1 MDSERAWSRANTAS
15 SLAPERE
22 PSTSAPD
29 DARVDFIRRHVLRTF
44 PGVKMDALNRKFAT
58 DAVASRLF
66 DFLHLPDTRLLLFTD
81 HGEDGAVVDVYTT
94 PPARLFGD
102 PNKKKRPP
110 VTVLYLIKTTNTAVS
125 MTKFNEEILSGTM
138 ERNALESLALMLHD
152 VYVPLIGNPR
162 NQQLWP
168 EMVTTSI
175 INNLHGFFSSLQIT
189 VGQTK
194 GATCLPL
201 PWDQVVM
208 ESAAKSSPQGD
219 VSNNGASFS
228 ASKGASDF
236 NPVSGLG
243 KDQVHSLEGCLITW
257 TKQIKNILKQD
268 PEALLNHREHA
279 HQGPMEEL
287 HFWAAKAKNLNSIF
301 AQLQSDSIR
310 KVLQYLDASKSTY
323 NVPFAKLC
331 KEVFLARAEANDNSH
346 YLWPLS
352 KWFTQLAS
360 AQSLPEIRDLFRP
373 ICHSILLIWKC
384 SRFYNTPAR
393 LVVLIRQICNDI
405 IRKAM
410 THLNG
415 EKLFELI
422 DQGELEQAN
431 SMLQLSLQVCAH
443 FKSVYFDYK
452 AKSVTEV
459 PGNPWRI
466 QNNALFIRLDAFLER
481 CHDVL
486 ELTQTIYQFQ
496 KLAEMEIGGTK
507 GKTLT
512 TSVHQI
518 YADFQDTLAQM
529 KNVQYDLM
537 DLDAKHFEDDF
548 YAFRSKNKE
557 LERRLASVIN
567 QAFDD
572 AKTIVG
578 RFKCLDCFEDLLD
591 RQIIKNELERKHT
604 SLIASYATDLHVV
617 QQIFIENREHP
628 PISPNLPPFAGA
640 VSWCRGLGERIRF
653 PMEKLKQISPRIV
666 LEREDSKEAMKL
678 YTNVMAM
685 LQEYEVQNVKQWGVS
700 IETSSKAKLKL
711 PLIRRENPPVA
722 NVDSNAAS
730 GGKGQQLQQSVGSP
744 SPGLLFV
751 NFDAALV
758 QLLRE
763 VKYFLLL
770 GLDIPEDALEIYKRA
785 EVFRRQ
791 TGNLEL
797 IVDMYN
803 TIHSNLLP
811 VEKPLVK
818 GYLERMD
825 QVLSKGIKALNWKSH
840 GIDVFLK
847 ESMTVVNEAN
857 VLLNQ
862 LKAHQSRVA
871 ELLDIWNAPPL
882 LFERKSKAL
891 PVEEFEELQKLLC
904 QQKYHVIKE
913 GGNEIHR
920 LLKETL
926 KHLRVAQGSPDWRAY
941 VDYVSGIVEDGLA
954 RVILQSLG
962 QLRNQLDPKRIES
975 EDIPALLEVELDLYG
990 KDIVYFPPIQSTAA
1004 KNGLQDLI
1012 MRRVEAI
1019 LHCSTVFKRLDSSE
1033 GSYLKEMRENVQIQ
1047 LLIADVWSFLDQNQ
1061 KACTAFRHALTKYE
1075 YLWTTDLPQMFQ
1087 EFLVTAWSPY
1097 PYTDDQSARSRIVYA
1112 DSLPSAASP
1121 ATKLG
1126 TSQDGSGYKSLIA
1139 AGSAMSPPPPLPAQL
1154 LNLERFQEK
1163 ITFFLGLQN
1172 EISESKHV
1180 KDVGFVRVN
1189 SLPIKQALSTWV
1201 TKWVYLFTQYLHDR
1215 VVNQLIWV
1223 DNFMQRVNAG
1233 LDVEIDSN
1241 NAEKEKPPLMQCM
1254 LHIRDVRRLMRED
1267 LLVNFGPLKDFVQ
1280 LLKLNGIAL
1289 DMSYV
1294 GKENVLAF
1302 LEQAPI
1308 RWENMV
1314 NKTFKKKE
1322 VIQPL
1327 QNQMMESIRQEV
1339 AEFNRRLALM
1349 KDEFRTVAPIQAP
1362 SDSRSIADVYG
1373 ELDVY
1378 HAKLAQVE
1386 QEAARLMELEDI
1398 FELASSKN
1406 EILTTLRSNFTTL
1419 KHIWDFVALLDSI
1432 YVSKWQPL
1440 LWSELDADN
1449 LMEEIDEIE
1458 RHRQRMFPTTRSVK
1472 DWPIYEY
1479 LEQKLHQ
1486 MTVILPLVKHLHSPA
1501 MRDRHWKSLMVLAR
1515 KHFDLSGAGGA
1526 STSNYATMS
1535 TVSSSSSSDT
1545 GGGKSSLRF
1554 EEVLKLELFR
1564 FVNEVNE
1571 LVEMASREFKIEQQ
1585 LHSIETTWDGFQLE
1599 FIPYQTAGKK
1609 GQVRDQSNDQMSA
1622 ASIDGADTRQ
1632 SAGAVSAAG
1641 GGEQNEGDLLILK
1654 MPNAI
1659 IECLEE
1665 HQLQLQTMAAT
1676 GKFVAYFKDKVF
1688 EWQLRLGNV
1697 DTILKLWITIQRQ
1710 WCSLESIFLSSSGD
1724 IQRQLP
1730 QEYQRFEHVDQE
1742 MKELFADARVSP
1754 SVLVACCQRDGRET
1768 VLRDLQ
1774 SELEICQ
1781 KALNQYLDGKKD
1793 IFPRFYFVSNAS
1805 LLEILSNGNYPPRI
1819 QPHFGNCF
1827 DGIQSFEFTSAQST
1841 AVVSSSSG
1849 NISGR
1854 KLSSSNAPTTIEER
1868 FLAMAMI
1875 SKEGEVVQ
1883 FMDSHVIHGTVENWF
1898 NDLVVVMQDTLRQK
1912 IFDAVESSALW
1923 GVDCARHTWVFDY
1936 PAQVSLLGSQIV
1948 WTEEVE
1954 SALEEFEN
1962 GTEDAIKKYY
1972 DVSTVR
1978 LEELIK
1984 LVQGQLSEL
1993 NRQKIITLITVDV
2006 HARDVVQSLITKKV
2020 SSSLDFQWQSQLRYY
2035 TTPVVTSTGQKKE
2048 VHIKICDF
2056 RSFYSYEYTGNCGRL
2071 VITPLTD
2078 RCYVTLTTALRLCLG
2093 GAPAGP
2099 AGTGKTETTKD
2110 LARGMGLQCYVFNC
2124 SDQMNYM
2131 TMANIFRGLAQT
2143 GAWGCFDEFNR
2154 ISVEVL
2160 SVVATQVKTIL
2171 DATTLLVATTTRV
2184 QSAGNNADVASSGG
2198 QDGNASQPVSM
2209 PRTGNCEFF
2218 GKTISLVPTVG
2229 FFITMN
2235 PGYAGRA
2242 ELPENLKAL
2251 FRSCAMIKPDLQPI
2265 CENML
2270 MAEGFLKART
2280 LSVKFVTLYDLS
2292 SELLSKQK
2300 HYDWGLRSVKSVLL
2314 VAGSLRRAHFTLSE
2328 EVVLMQV
2335 LRDFNTPRILPPDYP
2350 VFMGLLRDLFPNQ
2363 DLPHLKNDVLQTKCA
2378 LVCAQKKLQPEEGFL
2393 KKVMEYEEVLKVRHS
2408 VMLIGPAGCGKS
2420 TIWSTLAACHNTDEC
2435 GNALAKHA
2443 TVYESVNPKAITAD
2457 ELYGFMTLDNDWKD
2471 GVLSAI
2477 MRNMS
2482 KNTAPFNDSQ
2492 TYKWVVLDGDIDAV
2506 WIESMNT
2513 VMDDNKVLTLVS
2525 NERIPLTKAMR
2536 LVFEI
2541 SSLVNAT
2548 PATVSRAG
2556 IIYVDEGHIG
2566 WYPVVESWLQKRDS
2580 AAEAGILPGLFKRYV
2595 DAMFSALEE
2604 TKAETIVPLVPVAIV
2619 EMLCRL
2625 LDGLLSLV
2633 TEQDKT
2639 PEVLENALIY
2649 CGLWAFGGA
2658 LGSDKGSD
2666 DRMAFSTHF
2675 RAIAKYKL
2683 PSATSNTLAPAPAPT
2698 GGDASGSAMVTSSN
2712 ANLFDFCYDI
2722 TRNEL
2727 VHWSEKTPAFMP
2739 LGDVPFHTLL
2749 VPTVDSTRVHS
2760 IVDLL
2765 IRRKNPT
2772 ILIGSSG
2779 SGKSSLVHEQM
2790 KALEDDIS
2798 FTHVG
2803 MHHYMDARE
2812 LQLHLEKSIEKRS
2825 GRVYG
2830 PLYNRRLIYF
2840 LDDLNMPFPEEFGTQ
2855 TALALLR
2862 QYMDYNSWYDRHD
2875 LSSKKIIQDVQFLAC
2890 MNHKAGSFTI
2900 NPRLHRHFST
2910 ICISMPGKQDLATIY
2925 STLLNQHLT
2934 NFADKIKKLTPS
2946 IVTATI
2952 DLYTDVRTNFLPT
2965 ATKFHYVFSMRDLSS
2980 LFQGIFMARPEAYL
2994 NNSLQFC
3001 RLWIHECFRVFSDR
3015 MSSPSEI
3022 QRFVEMAVEQTKK
3035 NFEEDQAEIFAAP
3048 LICANFLGSS
3058 SGAVSV
3064 DSEHGGSAL
3073 SYVPVVE
3080 KAQLTACLEK
3090 KLVEYNETHPVM
3102 SLVLF
3107 DQALEHVTRI
3117 VRILAN
3123 PRGHALLIGV
3133 GGSGKQSLSRLAVFI
3148 CGYTLVSLSTSAS
3161 PSYGMTELRE
3171 DLKEIYRKA
3180 GIRPAKPIVLLL
3192 TDSQITDNR
3201 FLVLLADSLA
3211 SGYIPDLFSSEE
3223 MESMCGSLRM
3233 EAKSRGI
3240 PDTKEQLQE
3249 FFYDRVRTNLHI
3261 ILAFSPV
3268 GGDLRIRCRNF
3279 PSLISC
3285 CTMNWFHPWPK
3296 EALVDVSLN
3305 FLQDVEL
3312 STRSIQE
3319 NVCHHMAEMHIS
3331 VTTAC
3336 VNYAKSYGRH
3346 NYVTPTSFLE
3356 LIRFYRS
3363 LLESKRT
3370 SQTDKIRRLEVG
3382 LATLKKTALDVA
3394 GLQDELKQTMKKV
3407 EERKKATDL
3416 LLEQMGKQRGDA
3428 EVKQRR
3434 ADEERAKASQAAE
3447 IASQIEAQA
3456 SVELAIA
3463 KPALDAAQQAV
3474 NCLNKASLTELKSM
3488 GKPPA
3493 GVEKV
3498 TAAVLMM
3505 VKKETKNFSW
3515 DNAKKM
3521 MAKVDVFKQSLEQYD
3536 KENIPLDV
3544 VARVEPLIQEDPNF
3558 NYEKM
3563 KSKSVAAANLC
3574 VWVVNIIA
3582 FHQVFVRVKPLM
3594 DTLEKARQ
3602 TKAEADSE
3610 LAAVQ
3615 KLVAEV
3621 EGQLNALQASFR
3633 DATNEKAK
3641 VEAEAQACQE
3651 RLSLA
3656 ERLVNGLASENDRW
3670 SHEIDVL
3677 RAGESALIGDSL
3689 LAAGFV
3695 SYIGAFN
3702 ASFRGQLW
3710 KNTWLPDIVTREIP
3724 ITLGAQVDGGNS
3736 GSLEDVSNDST
3747 GDTASS
3753 LDQTPVSSSSPS
3765 AVNVGVDPLDVL
3777 SDSSDVAQWMNEGLP
3792 ADRISIENGCI
3803 ITSCQR
3809 WPLLVDPQLQ
3819 GIIWLRARN
3828 FDVKPPAGE
3837 DATSPGRSLVI
3848 LQPTQKN
3855 WTTTL
3860 KTAITTGQ
3868 NVILE
3873 NLGETIDAS
3882 LEPVIMRQIYKKG
3895 RSWFLH
3901 FAAEEIEV
3909 DPRFR
3914 LYLHTKLPNP
3924 HYRPEIL
3931 AYCTLIDFSVT
3942 EKGLE
3947 DQLLANVVN
3956 LEQPDLETQKRQLQ
3970 QEFNGYQIQL
3980 LQLEN
3985 DLLERLSNAPD
3996 DILSDVPL
4004 IEGLEKTKLT
4014 AIDVSIALRKGKDA
4028 EREINL
4034 AREVYRPVANEA
4046 SMMYFLMGQ
4055 LCKVNHMYRYSL
4067 ESYMTFFFVALDG
4080 VAASASTGSSDVA
4093 SSAAAHGR
4101 VGVLKE
4107 ALRWTMFSMVTRG
4120 LFEEHKLLFLTQLVF
4135 LLLRRGVVGANSGYE
4150 PQFARF
4156 LLQGPKVVGPEN
4168 TISWLSESQWQSL
4181 QALITLAPFE
4191 RFVSDLEESEPRFR
4205 EWYNSTCPEL
4215 EKLPL
4220 DWRELDKSAPFLKL
4234 LTIKCLR
4241 PDRLTQAT
4249 SNFISQTLP
4258 NGHHFLSCDSQLN
4271 SYSILKS
4278 AFNESAP
4285 WTPMYFILSPGT
4297 DVVADVDKLAVQDHE
4312 RIKGVDYH
4320 NIALGQGQEQVA
4332 MRTLQ
4337 MSMENGHWV
4346 ILNNVHLMPKWML
4359 ELDKW
4364 LEQLAKASKTASYA
4378 TFHSNIS
4385 SGMEVTRMGTSRSL
4399 SMLPP
4404 AGASTSTGGAL
4415 GTLHPNFR
4423 LFITSDPSANIPIG
4437 VLERSIKLTNEP
4449 PTGLRANVKRALCC
4463 FPKATVDELEPRT
4476 RCILFALC
4484 YFHSLMLE
4492 RKKFGAQGF
4501 NMSYPFAASDLLASS
4516 TVLRNY
4522 MDNAPVRVPWP
4533 DLRYLFGEIMYG
4545 GHIVNELDRLVAAT
4559 YLQYFLRDELLEEL
4573 SMLPFGD
4580 DSSGSGGG
4588 GGNTGAD
4595 AGNNGPST
4603 GDSGDGPSASGQQR
4617 RDFLAPKLSAGF
4629 DRILEHVHTSLQN
4642 ETPTAFGLHP
4652 NAEVAF
4658 RTESGNVLLQSM
4670 LLITPTE
4677 ENSLENDS
4685 GDEEEE
4691 ADAGLG
4697 GNAGAKETADAVQ
4710 LAAEGVVQD
4719 VLENYRE
4726 FRFDIQELFFKGS
4739 SESGQREGAG
4749 SSSQRSKGGRL
4760 FSSVAAPD
4768 ADDLDPFQTVLLQE
4782 CQRMNHLLGTMT
4794 DSLAELELGFRGDV
4808 PMTES
4813 MERLQTFLYY
4823 ERVPDNWIA
4832 AACPSRRSLAP
4843 WLANLQQ
4850 RIAQLQEWIA
4860 SAPELPLVLW
4870 LPGLFNPQ
4878 AFLTAVLQTAAR
4890 KHGVELDSLR
4900 ITADVTKRTVD
4911 TVDAPA
4917 RDGQFVHGLYLEGA
4931 RWDFG
4936 NGVLEAS
4943 LPREMYVAMPVLT
4956 CRAVVGAISKDL
4968 SSGAGNSKQGGAGLP
4983 GNVFECPVYRTQQR
4997 GSTLVFVSPLRTK
5010 VPPAKWVLAG
5020 VAMLMEVV

>member
-1 MDSERAWSRANTAS
+1 
-15 SLAPERE
+15 
-22 PSTSAPD
+22 
-29 DARVDFIRRHVLRTF
+29 
-44 PGVKMDALNRKFAT
+44 
-58 DAVASRLF
+58 
-66 DFLHLPDTRLLLFTD
+66 
-81 HGEDGAVVDVYTT
+81 
-94 PPARLFGD
+94 
-102 PNKKKRPP
+102 
-110 VTVLYLIKTTNTAVS
+110 
-125 MTKFNEEILSGTM
+125 
-138 ERNALESLALMLHD
+138 
-152 VYVPLIGNPR
+152 
-162 NQQLWP
+162 
-168 EMVTTSI
+168 
-175 INNLHGFFSSLQIT
+175 
-189 VGQTK
+189 
-194 GATCLPL
+194 
-201 PWDQVVM
+201 
-208 ESAAKSSPQGD
+208 
-219 VSNNGASFS
+219 
-228 ASKGASDF
+228 
-236 NPVSGLG
+236 
-243 KDQVHSLEGCLITW
+243 
-257 TKQIKNILKQD
+257 
-268 PEALLNHREHA
+268 
-279 HQGPMEEL
+279 
-287 HFWAAKAKNLNSIF
+287 
-301 AQLQSDSIR
+301 
-310 KVLQYLDASKSTY
+310 
-323 NVPFAKLC
+323 
-331 KEVFLARAEANDNSH
+331 
-346 YLWPLS
+346 
-352 KWFTQLAS
+352 
-360 AQSLPEIRDLFRP
+360 
-373 ICHSILLIWKC
+373 
-384 SRFYNTPAR
+384 
-393 LVVLIRQICNDI
+393 
-405 IRKAM
+405 
-410 THLNG
+410 
-415 EKLFELI
+415 
-422 DQGELEQAN
+422 
-431 SMLQLSLQVCAH
+431 
-443 FKSVYFDYK
+443 
-452 AKSVTEV
+452 
-459 PGNPWRI
+459 
-466 QNNALFIRLDAFLER
+466 
-481 CHDVL
+481 
-486 ELTQTIYQFQ
+486 
-496 KLAEMEIGGTK
+496 
-507 GKTLT
+507 
-512 TSVHQI
+512 
-518 YADFQDTLAQM
+518 
-529 KNVQYDLM
+529 
-537 DLDAKHFEDDF
+537 
-548 YAFRSKNKE
+548 
-557 LERRLASVIN
+557 
-567 QAFDD
+567 
-572 AKTIVG
+572 
-578 RFKCLDCFEDLLD
+578 
-591 RQIIKNELERKHT
+591 
-604 SLIASYATDLHVV
+604 
-617 QQIFIENREHP
+617 
-628 PISPNLPPFAGA
+628 
-640 VSWCRGLGERIRF
+640 
-653 PMEKLKQISPRIV
+653 
-666 LEREDSKEAMKL
+666 
-678 YTNVMAM
+678 
-685 LQEYEVQNVKQWGVS
+685 
-700 IETSSKAKLKL
+700 
-711 PLIRRENPPVA
+711 
-722 NVDSNAAS
+722 
-730 GGKGQQLQQSVGSP
+730 
-744 SPGLLFV
+744 
-751 NFDAALV
+751 
-758 QLLRE
+758 
-763 VKYFLLL
+763 
-770 GLDIPEDALEIYKRA
+770 
-785 EVFRRQ
+785 
-791 TGNLEL
+791 
-797 IVDMYN
+797 
-803 TIHSNLLP
+803 
-811 VEKPLVK
+811 
-818 GYLERMD
+818 
-825 QVLSKGIKALNWKSH
+825 
-840 GIDVFLK
+840 
-847 ESMTVVNEAN
+847 
-857 VLLNQ
+857 
-862 LKAHQSRVA
+862 
-871 ELLDIWNAPPL
+871 
-882 LFERKSKAL
+882 
-891 PVEEFEELQKLLC
+891 
-904 QQKYHVIKE
+904 
-913 GGNEIHR
+913 
-920 LLKETL
+920 
-926 KHLRVAQGSPDWRAY
+926 
-941 VDYVSGIVEDGLA
+941 
-954 RVILQSLG
+954 
-962 QLRNQLDPKRIES
+962 
-975 EDIPALLEVELDLYG
+975 
-990 KDIVYFPPIQSTAA
+990 
-1004 KNGLQDLI
+1004 
-1012 MRRVEAI
+1012 
-1019 LHCSTVFKRLDSSE
+1019 
-1033 GSYLKEMRENVQIQ
+1033 
-1047 LLIADVWSFLDQNQ
+1047 
-1061 KACTAFRHALTKYE
+1061 
-1075 YLWTTDLPQMFQ
+1075 
-1087 EFLVTAWSPY
+1087 
-1097 PYTDDQSARSRIVYA
+1097 
-1112 DSLPSAASP
+1112 
-1121 ATKLG
+1121 
-1126 TSQDGSGYKSLIA
+1126 
-1139 AGSAMSPPPPLPAQL
+1139 
-1154 LNLERFQEK
+1154 
-1163 ITFFLGLQN
+1163 
-1172 EISESKHV
+1172 
-1180 KDVGFVRVN
+1180 
-1189 SLPIKQALSTWV
+1189 
-1201 TKWVYLFTQYLHDR
+1201 
-1215 VVNQLIWV
+1215 
-1223 DNFMQRVNAG
+1223 
-1233 LDVEIDSN
+1233 
-1241 NAEKEKPPLMQCM
+1241 
-1254 LHIRDVRRLMRED
+1254 MRED
-1267 LLVNFGPLKDFVQ
+1267 LLVNFTPLKDFVA

-1294 GKENVLAF
+1294 GKENVLTF

-1339 AEFNRRLALM
+1339 AEFNRRLAAM
-1349 KDEFRTVAPIQAP
+1349 KEEFKVVAPLHSP
-1362 SDSRSIADVYG
+1362 SDSCSIADAY
-1373 ELDVY
+1373 ELLDAY
-1378 HAKLAQVE
+1378 NAKLAQVE

-1398 FELASSKN
+1398 FELASSKYDV
-1406 EILTTLRSNFTTL
+1406 LTALRVNFTTL

-1432 YVSKWQPL
+1432 YVGKWQPL
-1440 LWSELDADN
+1440 SWNDLDADE
-1449 LMEEIDEIE
+1449 LMEEVDEIE
-1458 RHRQRMFPTTRSVK
+1458 RHRHALFSTARTVK
-1472 DWPIYEY
+1472 EWPIYDY

-1515 KHFDLSGAGGA
+1515 KHFDLAGAGA
-1526 STSNYATMS
+1526 LSTSGYAAMG
-1535 TVSSSSSSDT
+1535 SSS
-1545 GGGKSSLRF
+1545 GGERSGKNSLRF

-1571 LVEMASREFKIEQQ
+1571 LVQMAAREFKIEQQ
-1585 LHSIETTWDGFQLE
+1585 LLSIETTWNGFQLE
-1599 FIPYQTAGKK
+1599 FVPYQTAGSKASE
-1609 GQVRDQSNDQMSA
+1609 RTA
-1622 ASIDGADTRQ
+1622 AVDDAHGSSTNALEDM
-1632 SAGAVSAAG
+1632 
-1641 GGEQNEGDLLILK
+1641 EGDIMILK

-1676 GKFVAYFKDKVF
+1676 GKFVVYFKDKVF

-1697 DTILKLWITIQRQ
+1697 DTILKLWVTLQRQ
-1710 WCSLESIFLSSSGD
+1710 WCSLESIFLSSAGD

-1730 QEYQRFEHVDQE
+1730 SEYQRFEHVDQE
-1742 MKELFADARVSP
+1742 MKELFIDARISP
-1754 SVLVACCQRDGRET
+1754 SVLVACCQREGRET

-1774 SELEICQ
+1774 VELEVCQ

-1805 LLEILSNGNYPPRI
+1805 LLEILSNGNHPPRI

-1827 DGIQSFEFTSAQST
+1827 DGIESFEFTTAQPSESR
-1841 AVVSSSSG
+1841 ASGGNLSGRKVSSVPSSSS
-1849 NISGR
+1849 
-1854 KLSSSNAPTTIEER
+1854 LEER

-1883 FMDSHVIHGTVENWF
+1883 FPDSHLIHGTVENWF
-1898 NDLVVVMQDTLRQK
+1898 NDLVFVMQDTLRQK

-1936 PAQVSLLGSQIV
+1936 PAQVALLGSQIV

-1984 LVQGQLSEL
+1984 LVQGQLAAL
-1993 NRQKIITLITVDV
+1993 DRQKIITLITVDV

-2035 TTPVVTSTGQKKE
+2035 TTPVLTSAGQKKE

-2124 SDQMNYM
+2124 SDQMNYL

-2160 SVVATQVKTIL
+2160 SVVATQVKTVL
-2171 DATTLLVATTTRV
+2171 DANTLLVGSTNRGPPTD
-2184 QSAGNNADVASSGG
+2184 AGSSGEG
-2198 QDGNASQPVSM
+2198 SVQPVTM

-2218 GKTISLVPTVG
+2218 GKTIALVPTVG

-2314 VAGSLRRAHFTLSE
+2314 VAGRLRRAYSSLSE
-2328 EVVLMQV
+2328 ETVLMQV

-2350 VFMGLLRDLFPNQ
+2350 VFMGLLKDLFPNQ
-2363 DLPHLKNDVLQTKCA
+2363 ELPHLKNTSLQTKCT

-2393 KKVMEYEEVLKVRHS
+2393 KKMVEYEEVLKVRHS

-2420 TIWSTLAACHNTDEC
+2420 TIWSTLAACHNADDE
-2435 GNALAKHA
+2435 GKPLAKHL
-2443 TVYESVNPKAITAD
+2443 TVFESVNPKAITAD
-2457 ELYGFMTLDNDWKD
+2457 ELYGYMTLDNDWRD
-2471 GVLSAI
+2471 GVLSSI

-2482 KNTAPFNDSQ
+2482 KNSAPFSDSQ

-2566 WYPVVESWLQKRDS
+2566 WYPAVESWLQQRES
-2580 AAEAGILPGLFKRYV
+2580 SAEAGILPGLFKKYV
-2595 DAMFSALEE
+2595 DGMFLALEE
-2604 TKAETIVPLVPVAIV
+2604 TKAETIVPVVSIAVV

-2625 LDGLLSLV
+2625 LDGLLSGV
-2633 TEQDKT
+2633 NEQEKT
-2639 PEVLENALIY
+2639 PEVLENAFIY

-2658 LGSDKGSD
+2658 LTTDKGTD
-2666 DRMAFSTHF
+2666 DRVAFSTYF
-2675 RAIAKYKL
+2675 KAVAKYKFASRGADANVL
-2683 PSATSNTLAPAPAPT
+2683 
-2698 GGDASGSAMVTSSN
+2698 ASGS
-2712 ANLFDFCYDI
+2712 ANLFDFHYDI

-2727 VHWSEKTPAFMP
+2727 VYWGDKVPTLPP
-2739 LGDVPFHTLL
+2739 VGDVPFHALV
-2749 VPTVDSTRVHS
+2749 VPTTESTRLHS
-2760 IVDLL
+2760 IIDLL
-2765 IRRKNPT
+2765 LRRRNPT
-2772 ILIGSSG
+2772 ILVGSSG
-2779 SGKSSLVHEQM
+2779 SGKSSLVHEHL
-2790 KALEDDIS
+2790 KGLEDDVT
-2798 FTHVG
+2798 FTYASL
-2803 MHHYMDARE
+2803 HHYMDARE
-2812 LQLHLEKSIEKRS
+2812 LQLRLEQSLEKRS

-2830 PLYNRRLIYF
+2830 PLYNRKLIYF
-2840 LDDLNMPFPEEFGTQ
+2840 LDDLNMPFVEEFGTQ

-2862 QYMDYNSWYDRHD
+2862 QYMDYQSWYDRHD

-2890 MNHKAGSFTI
+2890 MNHKAGSFTV

-2910 ICISMPGKQDLATIY
+2910 LCISMPSKQDLTTIY
-2925 STLLNQHLT
+2925 SALLSQHLT
-2934 NFADKIKKLTPS
+2934 NFADKIKKLAPS
-2946 IVTATI
+2946 IITATI
-2952 DLYTDVRTNFLPT
+2952 DLYTEVRANFLPT
-2965 ATKFHYVFSMRDLSS
+2965 ATKFHYVFSMRELSS
-2980 LFQGIFMARPEAYL
+2980 LFQGLFMAKPEAYL
-2994 NNSLQFC
+2994 NSSLQFC
-3001 RLWIHECFRVFSDR
+3001 RLWTHECFRVFSDR

-3022 QRFVEMAVEQTKK
+3022 QRFNEMAVEQMKK
-3035 NFEEDQAEIFAAP
+3035 NFEEDQAQVFAPP
-3048 LICANFLGSS
+3048 LICVNFLGSS
-3058 SGAVSV
+3058 TA
-3064 DSEHGGSAL
+3064 EEYGGSTL
-3073 SYVPVVE
+3073 SYVPVVD
-3080 KAQLTACLEK
+3080 KTQLTMCLER
-3090 KLVEYNETHPVM
+3090 KLAEYNETHPVM

-3123 PRGHALLIGV
+3123 PRGNALLIGV
-3133 GGSGKQSLSRLAVFI
+3133 GGSGKQSLSRLASFI
-3148 CGYTLVSLSTSAS
+3148 CGYSLVSLTTSAS
-3161 PSYGMTELRE
+3161 PSYGMSELKE
-3171 DLKEIYRKA
+3171 DLKDIYRKA
-3180 GIRPAKPIVLLL
+3180 GVRPAKPIVLLL

-3201 FLVLLADSLA
+3201 FLVPLTDALT
-3211 SGYIPDLFSSEE
+3211 SGYISDLFSSEE
-3223 MESMCGSLRM
+3223 MESMAGSIRL
-3233 EAKSRGI
+3233 EAKARGI

-3249 FFYDRVRTNLHI
+3249 FFYERVRSNLHL

-3268 GGDLRIRCRNF
+3268 GVDLRIRCRNF
-3279 PSLISC
+3279 PSLMSC

-3312 STRSIQE
+3312 STRAIQE
-3319 NVCHHMAEMHIS
+3319 NVCHHMAEMHMS

-3336 VNYAKSYGRH
+3336 TMYAKSYGRH

-3363 LLESKRT
+3363 LLGAKRS
-3370 SQTDKIRRLEVG
+3370 SQTLKVKRLEVG
-3382 LATLKKTALDVA
+3382 LATLKKTSLDVA
-3394 GLQDELKQTMKKV
+3394 GLQDELKLTMKKV

-3434 ADEERAKASQAAE
+3434 ADEERAKAAQAAE

-3505 VKKETKNFSW
+3505 IKKETKNFSW

-3574 VWVVNIIA
+3574 VWVVNIIS

-3602 TKAEADSE
+3602 TKAEADTE

-3621 EGQLNALQASFR
+3621 EGQLSALQASFR

-3656 ERLVNGLASENDRW
+3656 ERLVNGLASENERW

-3702 ASFRGQLW
+3702 ASFRAQLW

-3724 ITLGAQVDGGNS
+3724 ITLAAPVDMSSAVETTGN
-3736 GSLEDVSNDST
+3736 GEATAEST
-3747 GDTASS
+3747 SE
-3753 LDQTPVSSSSPS
+3753 SPS
-3765 AVNVGVDPLDVL
+3765 LALVSENTGVDPLDVL

-3819 GIIWLRARN
+3819 GIIWLRARD
-3828 FDVKPPAGE
+3828 FSHKKAEGTDEQDSVAQ
-3837 DATSPGRSLVI
+3837 SLVI
-3848 LQPTQKN
+3848 LQPSQKN

-3860 KTAITTGQ
+3860 KTAISSGQ
-3868 NVILE
+3868 SVIME
-3873 NLGETIDAS
+3873 NLDEAIDAA
-3882 LEPVIMRQIYKKG
+3882 LEPVIMRQLFKKG
-3895 RSWFLH
+3895 RNWFLQ

-4014 AIDVSIALRKGKDA
+4014 AIDVGIALRKGKDT

-4046 SMMYFLMGQ
+4046 SMMYFLMSQ

-4080 VAASASTGSSDVA
+4080 VASPATVTSALD
-4093 SSAAAHGR
+4093 R

-4107 ALRWTMFSMVTRG
+4107 ALRWTIFSMVTRG

-4135 LLLRRGVVGANSGYE
+4135 LLLRRGVIGANSGYE

-4156 LLQGPKVVGPEN
+4156 LLQGSKVVGPEN

-4181 QALITLAPFE
+4181 QALITLTPFE
-4191 RFVSDLEESEPRFR
+4191 RFVSDLEESEPRFK
-4205 EWYNSTCPEL
+4205 EWYNSTSPEL

-4220 DWRELDKSAPFLKL
+4220 DWRELDKSAPFLKIL
-4234 LTIKCLR
+4234 AVKCMR
-4241 PDRLTQAT
+4241 PDRLTQAV
-4249 SNFISQTLP
+4249 SNFIQQTLP
-4258 NGHHFLSCDSQLN
+4258 NGNQFLNCDGQLN
-4271 SYSILKS
+4271 SFSILKS
-4278 AFNESAP
+4278 SFKESSP
-4285 WTPMYFILSPGT
+4285 WTPMYFILSPGS
-4297 DVVADVDKLAVQDHE
+4297 DVVADVDKLAVQDQE

-4332 MRTLQ
+4332 MKTLQ
-4337 MSMENGHWV
+4337 MSVENGHWV

-4378 TFHSNIS
+4378 TLRSNLS
-4385 SGMEVTRMGTSRSL
+4385 SSKDIIRMGTSRSL
-4399 SMLPP
+4399 SQFPT
-4404 AGASTSTGGAL
+4404 ATKNSI

-4423 LFITSDPSANIPIG
+4423 LFITSDPSTNIPIG

-4449 PTGLRANVKRALCC
+4449 PTGLRANVKRAFCC
-4463 FPKATVDELEPRT
+4463 FPKNVVDELEPRT

-4492 RKKFGAQGF
+4492 RKKFGPQGF
-4501 NMSYPFAASDLLASS
+4501 NMLYPFAASDLLASS

-4559 YLQYFLRDELLEEL
+4559 YLQYFLRDDLLEEL

-4580 DSSGSGGG
+4580 DASGGNGG
-4588 GGNTGAD
+4588 GGNSGQEGGGGAGTD
-4595 AGNNGPST
+4595 GEGPS
-4603 GDSGDGPSASGQQR
+4603 GGQQR
-4617 RDFLAPKLSAGF
+4617 REFLAPKLSAGF
-4629 DRILEHVHTSLQN
+4629 DRILENVHTSLLN

-4658 RTESGNVLLQSM
+4658 RTENGQLLLQSM
-4670 LLITPTE
+4670 LLLTTKE
-4677 ENSLENDS
+4677 EDVQEDNSD
-4685 GDEEEE
+4685 DEEEGHS
-4691 ADAGLG
+4691 GLG
-4697 GNAGAKETADAVQ
+4697 GGSAAKETGDAVQ

-4719 VLENYRE
+4719 VLENYRD
-4726 FRFDIQELFFKGS
+4726 FSFDIQELFFKGS
-4739 SESGQREGAG
+4739 SDSGSRDGA
-4749 SSSQRSKGGRL
+4749 SRRSKGGRL

-4768 ADDLDPFQTVLLQE
+4768 ADDMDPFQTVLLQE
-4782 CQRMNHLLGTMT
+4782 CQRMNHLLETMT
-4794 DSLAELELGFRGDV
+4794 ESLSELELAFRGDV
-4808 PMTES
+4808 PLTES
-4813 MERLQTFLYY
+4813 MEKLQTVLYY
-4823 ERVPDNWIA
+4823 ERVPDSWLA

-4850 RIAQLQEWIA
+4850 RIAQLQEWVGL
-4860 SAPELPLVLW
+4860 APDLPLVLW

-4890 KHGVELDSLR
+4890 KHNVELDSLR
-4900 ITADVTKRTVD
+4900 ITADVTKRTID

-4917 RDGQFVHGLYLEGA
+4917 REGQFVHGLYLEGA

-4936 NGVLEAS
+4936 NGVLENS
-4943 LPREMYVAMPVLT
+4943 LPREMYVSMPVLT
-4956 CRAVVGAISKDL
+4956 CRAVAKTASKDSS
-4968 SSGAGNSKQGGAGLP
+4968 SSGGGGKTGAGSSA
-4983 GNVFECPVYRTQQR
+4983 NVFECPVYRTQQR
-4997 GSTLVFVSPLRTK
+4997 GPTLIFMSPLRSK